1 MLGLTKEWQKKV
13 GMAVA
18 VFLTLA
24 AGMLLFYRHW
34 QFELPLYP
42 NVDEQLSLGCIY
54 ELLGQHLYAGDIY
67 VLDFF
72 RYPHLTFYYAAAGAR
87 ILGKLLAGVDTVVVL
102 RYVVCGTALLSNI
115 FVYFSL
121 RIMTKNR
128 LYAYLGFLLSVFS
141 LYGYAYLYYTGPDTF
156 LYAVANV
163 ILFLGCLVWRE
174 KDEERAVYLWYPLLA
189 VCIGLAMA
197 AKYHGIVFGVFWL
210 ALHIGKKYW
219 KRHRNNYL
227 FFLNCIVLALV
238 FVLCNYSLF
247 FYFKTF
253 IGDNLYNLNHYA
265 WGHPGIEHNLPFL
278 GYLEAYALSSYGIFG
293 GLLLLLGLVYLI
305 RRKEWGEIII
315 FSLMPLVILLLLS
328 KYSIVLG
335 RNMSLVLP
343 FSFLFMT
350 YGLMEAEDFFAEL
363 RAQHSAAGQ
372 KESSEKAAGKAVSR
386 RFSEKSADKDAAR
399 NTHVIT
405 AAVAVI
411 LVLVNA
417 VTVLGNYRYDL
428 TYNHAAAYIE
438 ENIPAGAKVYCTS
451 YMPVMDAQK
460 YEIVEIGEDISLLP
474 EKLNENE
481 YFIDVEYATGYFS
494 QKKDY
499 LLFRGGD
506 MYPDKKAAYEQKKGA
521 YAVMETWRG
530 ISYGGEWKYR
540 IGYFDL
546 ISKSPGKYYVGPTII
561 IYSK

>member
-1 MLGLTKEWQKKV
+1 MLGLKKEWQKKAS
-13 GMAVA
+13 MAAA
-18 VFLTLA
+18 VFFTLA

-72 RYPHLTFYYAAAGAR
+72 RYPHLTFYYAAVGAR
-87 ILGKLLAGVDTVVVL
+87 ILGKFLAGVDTVVLL
-102 RYVVCGTALLSNI
+102 RYVICGTALLSNVC
-115 FVYFSL
+115 VYFSVK
-121 RIMTKNR
+121 IMTGSRK
-128 LYAYLGFLLSVFS
+128 YAYLGFLLSVFS
-141 LYGYAYLYYTGPDTF
+141 LYGYAYLYYTGPDTL
-156 LYAVANV
+156 LYAVANL
-163 ILFLGCLVWRE
+163 ILLLGCLVWRE
-174 KDEERAVYLWYPLLA
+174 KDEERAVYLWYPMLA
-189 VCIGLAMA
+189 VCIGLATA

-227 FFLNCIVLALV
+227 FFLDCIVLALT

-247 FYFKTF
+247 FHFKTF

-293 GLLLLLGLVYLI
+293 GLLLLLGIVYLV
-305 RRKEWGEIII
+305 RRKVWGELVI
-315 FSLMPLVILLLLS
+315 FSLMPFLILVLLS

-343 FSFLFMT
+343 FGFLFMS
-350 YGLMEAEDFFAEL
+350 YGLMEAEEFFEKL
-363 RAQHSAAGQ
+363 WVRYGKAGQ
-372 KESSEKAAGKAVSR
+372 KKSSGKTPEKDMEHSSRAAGGK
-386 RFSEKSADKDAAR
+386 FSGKTAA
-399 NTHVIT
+399 
-405 AAVAVI
+405 AAVAF
-411 LVLVNA
+411 LVLCNTA
-417 VTVLGNYRYDL
+417 TVLGNYRYGL
-428 TYNHAAAYIE
+428 TYDHAAAYIA

-451 YMPVMDAQK
+451 YMPLMDEQK

-474 EKLNENE
+474 EKLAENE

-506 MYPDKKAAYEQKKGA
+506 MYPDKKAAYEQKTGA
-521 YAVMETWRG
+521 YTVVESWQG
-530 ISYGGEWKYR
+530 VSYGGEWKYR

-546 ISKSPGKYYVGPTII
+546 FTKSPTAYYVGPSITI
-561 IYSK
+561 YQ